1 MRLEKK
7 LEAVVDTNFIIAVV
21 FKDHVDHEEA
31 IKEWEKLDKAYLP
44 LISVTEIAYFLI
56 KHNIDLNVLSE
67 ILSDPK
73 IEVVQ
78 NDVEDV
84 YYALTKKSEI
94 KGYDDFNDF
103 LILSTAITQKLP
115 LLTFDKKLKK
125 KMGK

>member
-1 MRLEKK
+1 M
-7 LEAVVDTNFIIAVV
+7 EAVVDTNFIIAVV